1 MRASKNAQ
9 RSDEWFAERLGVP
22 SASNFHR
29 IITPTGKPSS
39 QVDSYINELVAERIT
54 GQKIFVK
61 VTDAM
66 QRGVEL
72 EAEAR
77 DYFGFI
83 SGIDAKEIGFCKH
96 DTLEIGC
103 SPDGIVEDEN
113 AVLEIKCPV
122 QTTMVQYLRDDV
134 LPAKYIPQV
143 QGQLWITGCSHAYF
157 FGYHP
162 DMKSLIVRVERD
174 EKYIKALADLAEK
187 ASEQI
192 AILSE
197 DFKR

>member
-1 MRASKNAQ
+1 MRVSNFPQ
-9 RSDEWFAERLGVP
+9 RSEEWFSERLGVP

-39 QVDSYINELVAERIT
+39 QVDSYINELVAEKIT
-54 GQKIFVK
+54 GQKTFVK

-66 QRGVEL
+66 QRGIDL
-72 EAEAR
+72 EQDAR
-77 DYFGFI
+77 DYFEFI

-96 DTLEIGC
+96 NTLEIGC
-103 SPDGIVEDEN
+103 SPDGVIDAEN
-113 AVLEIKCPV
+113 SLLEIKCPI
-122 QTTMVQYLRDDV
+122 QTTMVEYLRDDI

-143 QGQLWITGCSHAYF
+143 QGQLWITECDYAYF
-157 FGYHP
+157 FAYHP

-187 ASEQI
+187 ASEQV
-192 AILSE
+192 AILTE
-197 DFKR
+197 ELKR

>member
-1 MRASKNAQ
+1 MRVSKYEQ

-54 GQKIFVK
+54 GQKTFVK

-77 DYFGFI
+77 DYFEFI
-83 SGIDAKEIGFCKH
+83 SGIDSKEIGFCKH
-96 DTLEIGC
+96 DTLEVGC

-122 QTTMVQYLRDDV
+122 QTTMVQYLRDEFCQQSIS
-134 LPAKYIPQV
+134 PKCK
-143 QGQLWITGCSHAYF
+143 GS
-157 FGYHP
+157 FGLRNAVTHTF
-162 DMKSLIVRVERD
+162 SLITQ
-174 EKYIKALADLAEK
+174 K
-187 ASEQI
+187 
-192 AILSE
+192 
-197 DFKR
+197 